1 MFVFFIYDSFLDYFH
16 FNKVDFRFSFLV
28 FFFSLLFQI
37 FVLVILRE
45 TSITSLYLTCFR
57 LSVDCHNTWLISKYG
72 SFSNSL
78 FNFPWKPPLFFFLVF
93 IVCLTELILILDFN
107 NGQSFGCVQVEQ
119 STVAVKELFGKFNDV
134 LGPGCH
140 CLPCCLGY
148 KLAGTLSLRVQQL
161 DVRCETKTK
170 V

>member
-1 MFVFFIYDSFLDYFH
+1 M
-16 FNKVDFRFSFLV
+16 
-28 FFFSLLFQI
+28 
-37 FVLVILRE
+37 
-45 TSITSLYLTCFR
+45 
-57 LSVDCHNTWLISKYG
+57 
-72 SFSNSL
+72 
-78 FNFPWKPPLFFFLVF
+78 
-93 IVCLTELILILDFN
+93 ILDFN

-140 CLPCCLGY
+140 CLPWCLGY